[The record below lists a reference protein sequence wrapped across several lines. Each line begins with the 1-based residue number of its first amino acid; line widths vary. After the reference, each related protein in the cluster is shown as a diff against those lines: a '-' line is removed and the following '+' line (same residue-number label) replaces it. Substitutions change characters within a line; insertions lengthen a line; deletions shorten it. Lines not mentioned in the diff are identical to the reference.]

1 MFEVECLDP
10 YDVPIEYYTQWDV
23 NQKMKIILH
32 NCEDGLLTIPPN
44 IHFANARHKE
54 AYVVRSSVENGNTI
68 IVNVPNVLLEESAP
82 LLVYVYLTDRNEV
95 SSQKTIVKIDIPV
108 RKRARPN
115 NYDYVENIE
124 RITAQQIKREIK
136 EELADDMYDSVLSL
150 KGITFRDVV
159 TGVLHKLYVSNSKLR
174 LENLGTT
181 DEAKRLKAMQ
191 ARAERGA

>member
-10 YDVPIEYYTQWDV
+10 YDVPIEYYTQWDI
-23 NQKMKIILH
+23 NQKMKIVLRD
-32 NCEDGLLTIPPN
+32 CEEGLLTIPPN
-44 IHFANARHKE
+44 VHFANVRHKE
-54 AYVVRSSVENGNTI
+54 AYVVRSSVENGDTI
-68 IVNVPNVLLEESAP
+68 LVNVPNILLEENVP
-82 LLVYVYLTDRNEV
+82 LLVYVYLTDRNDV
-95 SSQKTIVKIDIPV
+95 SSQKTILKIDIPV
-108 RKRARPN
+108 RKRARPS

-159 TGVLHKLYVSNSKLR
+159 TGVLHKLYVSNGKLM

>member
-44 IHFANARHKE
+44 IHFANARHKK

-159 TGVLHKLYVSNSKLR
+159 TGVLHKLYVSNGKLM

>member
-159 TGVLHKLYVSNSKLR
+159 TGVLHKLYVSNGKLM

>member
-136 EELADDMYDSVLSL
+136 EELADDMYDSILSL

>member
-191 ARAERGA
+191 ARAEKGA

>member
-159 TGVLHKLYVSNSKLR
+159 TGVLHKLYVSNGKLM

-191 ARAERGA
+191 ARAEKGA

>member
-10 YDVPIEYYTQWDV
+10 YDVPIEYYTQWDI
-23 NQKMKIILH
+23 NQKMKIILRD
-32 NCEDGLLTIPPN
+32 CEEGLLTIPPN
-44 IHFANARHKE
+44 VHFANVRHKE
-54 AYVVRSSVENGNTI
+54 AYVVRSSVENGDTI
-68 IVNVPNVLLEESAP
+68 LVNVPNVLLEENVP
-82 LLVYVYLTDRNEV
+82 LLAYVYLTDRNDV
-95 SSQKTIVKIDIPV
+95 SSQKTILKIDIPV
-108 RKRARPN
+108 RKRARPS

-159 TGVLHKLYVSNSKLR
+159 TGVLHKLYVSNGKLM

-181 DEAKRLKAMQ
+181 DEARRLKAMQ
-191 ARAERGA
+191 ARTERGA

>member
-159 TGVLHKLYVSNSKLR
+159 TGVLHKLYVSNSKIR

>member
-174 LENLGTT
+174 LKNLGTT

-191 ARAERGA
+191 ARAEKGA

>member
-23 NQKMKIILH
+23 NQKMKIVLH

-150 KGITFRDVV
+150 KGVTFRDVV
-159 TGVLHKLYVSNSKLR
+159 TGVLHKLYVSNGKLV

>member
-10 YDVPIEYYTQWDV
+10 YDVPIEYYTQWDI
-23 NQKMKIILH
+23 NQKMKIILRD
-32 NCEDGLLTIPPN
+32 CEEGLLTIPPN
-44 IHFANARHKE
+44 VHFANVRHKE
-54 AYVVRSSVENGNTI
+54 AYVVRSSVENGDTI
-68 IVNVPNVLLEESAP
+68 LVNVPNVLLEENVP
-82 LLVYVYLTDRNEV
+82 LLVYVYLTDRNDV
-95 SSQKTIVKIDIPV
+95 SSQKTILKIDIPV
-108 RKRARPN
+108 RKRARPS

-159 TGVLHKLYVSNSKLR
+159 TGVLHKLYVSNGKLM

>member
-54 AYVVRSSVENGNTI
+54 AYVVRSSVENGNAI

-181 DEAKRLKAMQ
+181 DEAKRLKATQ